1 LSSNSNGDDSN
12 IVEFPATAEERR
24 ALRKLQRDRE
34 RQRLVNVF
42 VDENRALFR
51 DPNGDAYADLI
62 IDGHRESWRIRS
74 MEFRGAYIAYLRRQI
89 DRLVDEGSIL
99 AIVVKGAMS
108 KNAINN
114 AINEYEIRASSST
127 TPVHDVRVRIAGHDG
142 DIYLDLCSP
151 SWEAVRITAAGWS
164 IVESPPVR
172 FRRTRGMQPLPY
184 PERGGKIE
192 ALRPFFNL
200 KTEADFTVVVGFVLA
215 ALRSRGPYTILNP
228 VGPPGAAKTRLLRL
242 IRRLVDPHVAETT
255 PLPSSG
261 EDLFVSARNS
271 FLLGFENVSR
281 LSKAMSDHLCRM
293 ATGGSFRGRRR
304 FTNSDENLHRG
315 GRPIAFEGINNVV
328 TEADMLDRIL
338 AIEVERVAE
347 YEDDEVLDRA
357 FERER
362 PRILGALLDLLVNG
376 LREFP
381 TVRLTLPAPRMV
393 GFVKWGTACGLAGFE
408 QAYLSNRRDAVN
420 TLLEYDAVAKA
431 VRGLMDGRRKRW
443 HGTATTLLEALGEL
457 PKIAT
462 PRMLSD
468 RLRLLA
474 PMLETVGIHVILGKR
489 RNIERPLTIERQV
502 TKVTNT
508 SSPSSPSS
516 PSQSG
521 DPEPPR

>member
-1 LSSNSNGDDSN
+1 MSSNITGNGNGDGSTV
-12 IVEFPATAEERR
+12 VEFPQSAEERR
-24 ALRKLQRDRE
+24 AMRRLLQDRE

-62 IDGHRESWRIRS
+62 IDGHRETWPIRS

-99 AIVVKGAMS
+99 AIGVKGAMS

-114 AINEYEIRASSST
+114 AINEHEIRASSST

-142 DIYLDLCSP
+142 DIFLDLCNP
-151 SWEAVRITAAGWS
+151 NWEAVRVTAGGWGV
-164 IVESPPVR
+164 VESPPVR
-172 FRRTRGMQPLPY
+172 FRRTRGMRPLPY

-200 KTEADFTVVVGFVLA
+200 KTEADFTVIVGYVLA

-281 LSKAMSDHLCRM
+281 VSKAMSDHICRM
-293 ATGGSFRGRRR
+293 STGGSFRGRRR

-315 GRPIAFEGINNVV
+315 GRPVMIEGVHNVV
-328 TEADMLDRIL
+328 KEPDLLDRVI
-338 AIEVERVAE
+338 AIEVERVAK

-393 GFVKWGTACGLAGFE
+393 GFAKWGTACGLAGFE
-408 QAYLSNRRDAVN
+408 QAYFDNRRDAIN

-431 VRGLMDGRRKRW
+431 ACRFMEGRRSW
-443 HGTATTLLEALGEL
+443 HGTAWKLFEALGEL
-457 PKIAT
+457 PEIKT

-468 RLRLLA
+468 SLRLLA

-489 RNIERPLTIERQV
+489 RNIERPLTIERRQ
-502 TKVTNT
+502 
-508 SSPSSPSS
+508 
-516 PSQSG
+516 
-521 DPEPPR
+521 